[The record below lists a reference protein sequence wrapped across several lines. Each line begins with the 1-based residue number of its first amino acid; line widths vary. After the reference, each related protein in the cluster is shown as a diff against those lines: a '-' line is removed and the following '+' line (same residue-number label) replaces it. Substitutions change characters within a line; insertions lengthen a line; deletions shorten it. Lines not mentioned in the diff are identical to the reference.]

1 MFPKL
6 SSNPYY
12 PFLKAYLFGLIFFS
26 LSRLVLIF
34 WQIDAVNVTGKL
46 LNIILQGIRV
56 DIIQLGLM
64 FLIPLLIFPLSF
76 INHQTKNIYSSFLSF
91 WIIVGFVI
99 LFIIEACSITFIN
112 EYNTRPN
119 VLFLEY
125 LKYPR
130 EVFEMLFKGFTL
142 DTILVVGSVLLVSK
156 LVILVFQKQ
165 NQIEYKFIHLVIW
178 PIILILMLISI
189 RSSFGHR
196 PANPAM
202 FAITDNAMVNSL
214 VLNSPYSV
222 FYAAYSMKHEASA
235 SKVYGKMDVDK
246 IYSLTSQYGPAEYPT
261 QKTITPSY
269 QGKPKNIVILLQESL
284 GATFVESLGGV
295 PVTPN
300 LEKLK
305 SEGIW
310 FSQLYATGTRSV
322 RGIEAV
328 ISGFPPTPAQST
340 VKLPLSQSN
349 FFTLASLLNEKNYET
364 SFIYGGEAHF
374 DNMRSFF
381 TGNGFKKIIEQ
392 KDFTNPIFKG
402 SWGVSDQDLYQ
413 KAHEEFLESHNQ
425 NQPFFSLVFTSSNH
439 APFEFPAGAIDL
451 YEQPQ
456 ATEKNAVKYADYAL
470 GEFIKKAKQSNYW
483 EDTIFLIV
491 ADHDIRPR
499 GDFLIPIKNF
509 HIPGLIVGGGIEPKV
524 ISSITS
530 QIDLPVTVLSLA
542 GIHAKH
548 PMVGQDMSAIDKSY
562 IGRAIMQ
569 YYDNFAWME
578 QDELFVLQP
587 NQEIFYGKY
596 DFLNNKIIPVDRANI
611 NYDKQLAHALLPSI
625 LYSQKLYRLPPQ

>member
-6 SSNPYY
+6 SSNPYH

-26 LSRLVLIF
+26 LSRLGLIF
-34 WQIDAVNVTGKL
+34 WQLDAVDATDKF
-46 LNIILQGIRV
+46 LNIIVQGVRV
-56 DIIQLGLM
+56 DLIQLGLI

-76 INHQTKNIYSSFLSF
+76 INGQTKNIFSVFLRF
-91 WIIVGFVI
+91 WIIVSFII

-142 DTILVVGSVLLVSK
+142 DAILLVGSVLLISR
-156 LVILVFQKQ
+156 LIILAFRKQ
-165 NQIEYKFIHLVIW
+165 NQIENKFIHLVIW
-178 PIILILMLISI
+178 PIILIFMLISI

-246 IYSLTSQYGPAEYPT
+246 IYSLTSQHGPAEYPT
-261 QKTITPSY
+261 QKLLTPSY

-284 GATFVESLGGV
+284 GATFVESLGGA

-310 FSQLYATGTRSV
+310 FTQLYATGTRSV

-328 ISGFPPTPAQST
+328 VSGFPPTPAQST

-374 DNMRSFF
+374 DNMRNFF

-392 KDFTNPIFKG
+392 KDFANPIFKG
-402 SWGVSDQDLYQ
+402 SWGASDQDLYQ
-413 KAHEEFLESHNQ
+413 KAHEEFLERHSQ

-439 APFEFPAGAIDL
+439 APFEFPEGVIDL

-456 ATEKNAVKYADYAL
+456 ATEKNAVKYADHAL
-470 GEFIKKAKQSNYW
+470 GEFIKKAKQSDYW

-491 ADHDIRPR
+491 ADHDIRVR

-509 HIPGLIVGGGIEPKV
+509 HIPGLIIGGGIDPKV
-524 ISSITS
+524 INSITS
-530 QIDLPVTVLSLA
+530 QIDLPVTMLSLA

-548 PMVGQDMSAIDKSY
+548 PMIGQDMSTIDKSY
-562 IGRAIMQ
+562 KGRAIMQ
-569 YYDNFAWME
+569 YYDNYAWME

-596 DFLNNKIIPVDRANI
+596 DFINNKIIPSDKNNI

>member
-6 SSNPYY
+6 SSNPYH

-26 LSRLVLIF
+26 LSRLGLIF
-34 WQIDAVNVTGKL
+34 WQLDAVDATDKF
-46 LNIILQGIRV
+46 LNIIVQGVRV
-56 DIIQLGLM
+56 DLIQLGLM
-64 FLIPLLIFPLSF
+64 LLIPLLIFPLSF
-76 INHQTKNIYSSFLSF
+76 INGQTKNIFFAFLRF
-91 WIIVGFVI
+91 WIIVSFII
-99 LFIIEACSITFIN
+99 LFFIEACSITFIN

-119 VLFLEY
+119 VQFLEY

-130 EVFEMLFKGFTL
+130 EVFEMLFKGFTM
-142 DTILVVGSVLLVSK
+142 DVILVVGSMLLVSK
-156 LVILVFQKQ
+156 FIILAFRKQ
-165 NQIEYKFIHLVIW
+165 NQIETKFIHLVIW
-178 PIILILMLISI
+178 PIILVLMLISI

-196 PANPAM
+196 PANPAI

-214 VLNSPYSV
+214 ILNSPYSV
-222 FYAAYSMKHEASA
+222 FYAAYSMRHETSV
-235 SKVYGKMDVDK
+235 SKVYGKMDIDK
-246 IYSLTSQYGPAEYPT
+246 IYSLTDQHGPAEYPT
-261 QKTITPSY
+261 QKLLTPSY
-269 QGKPKNIVILLQESL
+269 QGKKKNIVILLQESL
-284 GATFVESLGGV
+284 GATFVESLGGA

-322 RGIEAV
+322 RGIEAIV
-328 ISGFPPTPAQST
+328 SGFPPTPAQST

-374 DNMRSFF
+374 DNMRNFF

-402 SWGVSDQDLYQ
+402 SWGASDQDLYQ
-413 KAHEEFLESHNQ
+413 KAHEEFLERHNQ

-439 APFEFPAGAIDL
+439 APFEFPEGVIDL

-470 GEFIKKAKQSNYW
+470 GEFIEKAKQSDYW
-483 EDTIFLIV
+483 ENTIFLVV
-491 ADHDIRPR
+491 ADHDIRVR

-509 HIPGLIVGGGIEPKV
+509 HIPGLIIGGGIDPKV
-524 ISSITS
+524 INSITS
-530 QIDLPVTVLSLA
+530 QIDLPVTMLSLA

-548 PMVGQDMSAIDKSY
+548 PMIGQDMSAIDKSY
-562 IGRAIMQ
+562 NGRAVMQ
-569 YYDNFAWME
+569 YYENFAWME
-578 QDELFVLQP
+578 QDELFILQP

-596 DFLNNKIIPVDRANI
+596 DLINNKIIPSDKNNI
-611 NYDKQLAHALLPSI
+611 IYDKQLAHALLPSI

>member
-6 SSNPYY
+6 LSNPYY

-26 LSRLVLIF
+26 LSRLALIF
-34 WQIDAVNVTGKL
+34 WQLDAVDATDKL
-46 LNIILQGIRV
+46 SNIILQGVRV
-56 DIIQLGLM
+56 DLIQLGLV
-64 FLIPLLIFPLSF
+64 FLVPLLIFPLSF
-76 INHQTKNIYSSFLSF
+76 INGQTKNIYSSFLSF
-91 WIIVGFVI
+91 WIIVSFII

-125 LKYPR
+125 LKYPK

-142 DTILVVGSVLLVSK
+142 DAILVIGSVLLVSRF
-156 LVILVFQKQ
+156 IIRTFWKQ
-165 NQIEYKFIHLVIW
+165 NQINYKFIHLVIW
-178 PIILILMLISI
+178 PIILILMVMSI

-202 FAITDNAMVNSL
+202 FALTDNAMVNSL

-235 SKVYGKMDVDK
+235 SKVYGKMDIDE
-246 IYSLTSQYGPAEYPT
+246 IYSQTSQYGPAEYPT
-261 QKTITPSY
+261 LKSLTPSFK
-269 QGKPKNIVILLQESL
+269 GNPKNIVILLQESL

-305 SEGIW
+305 KEGIW

-328 ISGFPPTPAQST
+328 VSGFPPTPAQST

-392 KDFTNPIFKG
+392 KDFANPIFKG
-402 SWGVSDQDLYQ
+402 SWGASDQDLYQ
-413 KAHEEFLESHNQ
+413 KAHEEFLEQHNQ

-439 APFEFPAGAIDL
+439 APFEFPENVIDL

-456 ATEKNAVKYADYAL
+456 ATEKNAVKYADHAL
-470 GEFIKKAKQSNYW
+470 GEFIQIAKKSPYW
-483 EDTIFLIV
+483 ENTIFLIV

-509 HIPGLIVGGGIEPKV
+509 HIPGLIIGGGIEPKV

-530 QIDLPVTVLSLA
+530 QIDLPVTMLSLA

-548 PMVGQDMSAIDKSY
+548 PMIGQDMSVIDRSY
-562 IGRAIMQ
+562 RGRAIMQ

-578 QDELFVLQP
+578 LDELFVLQP

-596 DFLNNKIIPVDRANI
+596 EFMDNKIIPSDQNNI

>member
-1 MFPKL
+1 MFPRL
-6 SSNPYY
+6 SSNPYH

-26 LSRLVLIF
+26 LSRLGLIF
-34 WQIDAVNVTGKL
+34 WQLDAVAATDKL
-46 LNIILQGIRV
+46 LNIIVQGIRV
-56 DIIQLGLM
+56 DLIQLGLI

-76 INHQTKNIYSSFLSF
+76 INNQTKNIYSLFLRF
-91 WIIVGFVI
+91 WIIVSFII

-142 DTILVVGSVLLVSK
+142 DAILVVGSVLLVSK
-156 LVILVFQKQ
+156 FIILAFRKQ
-165 NQIEYKFIHLVIW
+165 NQMNYKIIHLVIW
-178 PIILILMLISI
+178 PIIMILLLISI

-246 IYSLTSQYGPAEYPT
+246 IYSLTSQHGPAEHPT
-261 QKTITPSY
+261 QKSLTPSY

-284 GATFVESLGGV
+284 GATFVESLGGA
-295 PVTPN
+295 PITPN

-328 ISGFPPTPAQST
+328 VSGFPPTPAQST

-374 DNMRSFF
+374 DNMRNFF

-392 KDFTNPIFKG
+392 KDFANPIFKG
-402 SWGVSDQDLYQ
+402 SWGASDQDLYQ
-413 KAHEEFLESHNQ
+413 KAHEEFLERHGQ

-439 APFEFPAGAIDL
+439 APFEFPEGVIDL

-470 GEFIKKAKQSNYW
+470 GEFIKKAKQSDYW

-491 ADHDIRPR
+491 ADHDIRVR

-509 HIPGLIVGGGIEPKV
+509 HIPGLIIGGGIDPKV
-524 ISSITS
+524 INSITS
-530 QIDLPVTVLSLA
+530 QIDLPVTMLSLA

-548 PMVGQDMSAIDKSY
+548 PMIGQDMSTIDKSY
-562 IGRAIMQ
+562 NGRAIMQ

-578 QDELFVLQP
+578 QDQLFVLQP

-596 DFLNNKIIPVDRANI
+596 DFIKNKIIPSDQTNI

>member
-1 MFPKL
+1 MFSKL

-26 LSRLVLIF
+26 LSRLGLIF
-34 WQIDAVNVTGKL
+34 WQLDAVAATDKL
-46 LNIILQGIRV
+46 LNIIVQGVRV
-56 DIIQLGLM
+56 DLIQLGLM

-76 INHQTKNIYSSFLSF
+76 INGQTKNIYSAFLRF
-91 WIIVGFVI
+91 WIIISFII

-142 DTILVVGSVLLVSK
+142 DAILVVGSVLLVSR
-156 LVILVFQKQ
+156 LIILAFRKQ
-165 NQIEYKFIHLVIW
+165 NQIETKFIHLVIW
-178 PIILILMLISI
+178 PIILVLMLISI

-222 FYAAYSMKHEASA
+222 FYAAYSMKHEALA

-246 IYSLTSQYGPAEYPT
+246 IYSLTSQHGPAEYPT
-261 QKTITPSY
+261 QKSLTPSY

-295 PVTPN
+295 SVTPN

-310 FSQLYATGTRSV
+310 FTHLYATGTRSV

-328 ISGFPPTPAQST
+328 VSGFPPTPAQSA

-349 FFTLASLLNEKNYET
+349 FFTLASL
-364 SFIYGGEAHF
+364 
-374 DNMRSFF
+374 
-381 TGNGFKKIIEQ
+381 
-392 KDFTNPIFKG
+392 
-402 SWGVSDQDLYQ
+402 
-413 KAHEEFLESHNQ
+413 
-425 NQPFFSLVFTSSNH
+425 
-439 APFEFPAGAIDL
+439 
-451 YEQPQ
+451 
-456 ATEKNAVKYADYAL
+456 
-470 GEFIKKAKQSNYW
+470 
-483 EDTIFLIV
+483 
-491 ADHDIRPR
+491 
-499 GDFLIPIKNF
+499 
-509 HIPGLIVGGGIEPKV
+509 
-524 ISSITS
+524 
-530 QIDLPVTVLSLA
+530 
-542 GIHAKH
+542 
-548 PMVGQDMSAIDKSY
+548 
-562 IGRAIMQ
+562 
-569 YYDNFAWME
+569 
-578 QDELFVLQP
+578 
-587 NQEIFYGKY
+587 
-596 DFLNNKIIPVDRANI
+596 
-611 NYDKQLAHALLPSI
+611 
-625 LYSQKLYRLPPQ
+625 

>member
-1 MFPKL
+1 MFSKL
-6 SSNPYY
+6 SSNPYH

-26 LSRLVLIF
+26 LSRLGLIF
-34 WQIDAVNVTGKL
+34 WQLDAVDATDKL
-46 LNIILQGIRV
+46 LNIIVQGVRV
-56 DIIQLGLM
+56 DLIQLGLM
-64 FLIPLLIFPLSF
+64 FLIPLSIFPLSF
-76 INHQTKNIYSSFLSF
+76 INGQTKNIYSAFLRF
-91 WIIVGFVI
+91 WIIISFII

-125 LKYPR
+125 LKYPK

-142 DTILVVGSVLLVSK
+142 DAILVVGSVLLVSR
-156 LVILVFQKQ
+156 LIILAFRKQ
-165 NQIEYKFIHLVIW
+165 NQMETKFIHLVIW

-222 FYAAYSMKHEASA
+222 LYAAYSMKHEASA
-235 SKVYGKMDVDK
+235 SKVYGKMDIDK
-246 IYSLTSQYGPAEYPT
+246 IYSLTSQHGPAEYPT
-261 QKTITPSY
+261 QKTLTPSY

-284 GATFVESLGGV
+284 GATFVESLGGL

-328 ISGFPPTPAQST
+328 VSGFPPTPAQST

-374 DNMRSFF
+374 DNMRNFF

-392 KDFTNPIFKG
+392 KNFTNPIFKG
-402 SWGVSDQDLYQ
+402 SWGASDQDLYQ
-413 KAHEEFLESHNQ
+413 KAHEEFLERHSQ

-439 APFEFPAGAIDL
+439 APFEFPDGVIDL

-456 ATEKNAVKYADYAL
+456 ATEKNAVKYADHAL
-470 GEFIKKAKQSNYW
+470 GEFIKKAKQSDYW
-483 EDTIFLIV
+483 KDTIFLIV
-491 ADHDIRPR
+491 ADHDIRVR

-509 HIPGLIVGGGIEPKV
+509 HIPGLILGGSINPKV

-530 QIDLPVTVLSLA
+530 QIDLPVTILSLA

-548 PMVGQDMSAIDKSY
+548 PMIGQDMSAIDQSY
-562 IGRAIMQ
+562 KGRAIMQ

-587 NQEIFYGKY
+587 NQEIFYGRY
-596 DFLNNKIIPVDRANI
+596 DFINNKIIPSDKNNI

-625 LYSQKLYRLPPQ
+625 LYSQKFYRLPPQ

>member
-1 MFPKL
+1 MFSKL

-12 PFLKAYLFGLIFFS
+12 PFLKAYLFGLIFFT
-26 LSRLVLIF
+26 LSRLGLII
-34 WQIDAVNVTGKL
+34 WQLDAVDATDKF
-46 LNIILQGIRV
+46 LNIFVQGVRV
-56 DIIQLGLM
+56 DLIQLGLI

-76 INHQTKNIYSSFLSF
+76 INGHAKHIYHSFLRL
-91 WIIVGFVI
+91 WIILSFII

-142 DTILVVGSVLLVSK
+142 DAILVIGSVLLVSR
-156 LVILVFQKQ
+156 LIIVAFRRQ
-165 NQIEYKFIHLVIW
+165 NKIEYKLMHLVIW
-178 PIILILMLISI
+178 PVVVVLILISI
-189 RSSFGHR
+189 RSSLGHR

-235 SKVYGKMDVDK
+235 SKVYGKMDIEK
-246 IYSLTSQYGPAEYPT
+246 IYSLTSQHGPAEYPT
-261 QKTITPSY
+261 QKTLTPSY

-328 ISGFPPTPAQST
+328 VSGFPPTPAQST
-340 VKLPLSQSN
+340 VKLPLSQTN
-349 FFTLASLLNEKNYET
+349 FFTLASLLDKQDYAT

-374 DNMRSFF
+374 DNMRNFF
-381 TGNGFKKIIEQ
+381 TGNGFKTIIEQ
-392 KDFTNPIFKG
+392 KDFENPIFKG
-402 SWGVSDQDLYQ
+402 SWGASDQDLYQ
-413 KAHEEFLESHNQ
+413 KAHQQFSQYHKEG
-425 NQPFFSLVFTSSNH
+425 QPFFSLVFTSSNH
-439 APFEFPAGAIDL
+439 APFEFPENVIQL
-451 YEQPQ
+451 YEEPQ
-456 ATEKNAVKYADYAL
+456 ATEKNAVKYADHAL
-470 GEFIKKAKQSNYW
+470 GEFIHKAKQSDYW
-483 EDTIFLIV
+483 QDTIFLIV
-491 ADHDIRPR
+491 ADHDIRVR
-499 GDFLIPIKNF
+499 GDHLIPIKNF
-509 HIPGLIVGGGIEPKV
+509 HIPGLIVGGGIKPQV
-524 ISSITS
+524 VNQITS
-530 QIDLPVTVLSLA
+530 QIDLPITLLSLA
-542 GIHAKH
+542 GIQGRH
-548 PMVGQDMSAIDKSY
+548 PMIGQDMSQIDNNY
-562 IGRAIMQ
+562 QGRAMMQ

-578 QDELFVLQP
+578 KERLYVLQP
-587 NQEIFYGKY
+587 NQQVFYGKY
-596 DFLNNKIIPVDRANI
+596 NFDTYEIIENKNTSERIERP
-611 NYDKQLAHALLPSI
+611 LAYAILPSI
-625 LYSQKLYRLPPQ
+625 LYSERLYKLPPQ